1 MASELV
7 ISAAAI
13 MFGIFK
19 KKSAKEKLQDRYK
32 KLMSEWHELSTTNR
46 SASDLKYAEAQKLL
60 DEIDLLNN

>member
-1 MASELV
+1 
-7 ISAAAI
+7 

-19 KKSAKEKLQDRYK
+19 KKSAIEKLQDRYK